1 MASLELFT
9 DKDVENFKEIKR
21 LLQEIIELNNSFSL
35 SNIIELNKKDI
46 LVFRADFLLN
56 RKQMEFAQEDLE
68 KRFGCKC
75 IVLPSGLALDK
86 VIQEESKKIGYETE
100 IFYADGEVIREVTT
114 QYK

>member
-1 MASLELFT
+1 MASLID
-9 DKDVENFKEIKR
+9 DKDIEKLEKIKELIK
-21 LLQEIIELNNSFSL
+21 EIIELDNSFCL
-35 SNIIELNKKDI
+35 SNIIELNEKDI
-46 LVFRADFLLN
+46 LVFRADFCIN

-68 KRFGCKC
+68 KRFGYKC

-86 VIQEESKKIGYETE
+86 VIQEESKKIDYETE